1 MALSINEEV
10 RKQANLKLLQKS
22 DPTISDILGSA
33 THVVLYNFSQQSQSW
48 EKSNVEGSLFLT
60 STTSNGYILVILNRN
75 APENYKIQLTPDFQ
89 LQNSIPYLIF
99 KQQQDANVVIRG
111 IWFPNDDERE
121 SMHGLLTQV
130 LFVLKTAPP
139 TPTPVVVDTG
149 AAIAA
154 LLSPM
159 SLGGGSAAVAVAQPT
174 TPSSTSYAA
183 SLGVT
188 PTTTNPRTTSTSS
201 SSGGTPPLRQPSPS
215 SAHAPMLDKKSL
227 QLALLSLI
235 QDERFLDL
243 LHSQY
248 LKVAHARA
256 SRNPRD
262 E

>member
-1 MALSINEEV
+1 MALSINEEA
-10 RKQANLKLLQKS
+10 RKQANLRLLQKS
-22 DPTISDILGSA
+22 DPTISDLLGSA
-33 THVVLYNFSQQSQSW
+33 AHVVLYNFSQESQSW

-111 IWFPNDDERE
+111 IWFPNDEERE
-121 SMHGLLTQV
+121 CMHGLLTQA
-130 LFVLKTAPP
+130 LLALKTAPP
-139 TPTPVVVDTG
+139 PVVDTG

-154 LLSPM
+154 LLSPL
-159 SLGGGSAAVAVAQPT
+159 SLGGAPDETPASSYSPLAALELSAN
-174 TPSSTSYAA
+174 
-183 SLGVT
+183 
-188 PTTTNPRTTSTSS
+188 TNPRPSSNTNTS
-201 SSGGTPPLRQPSPS
+201 TPPLRQTSPS

-243 LHSQY
+243 LHAQY

-256 SRNPRD
+256 SRNRN

>member
-1 MALSINEEV
+1 MALSINEEA
-10 RKQANLKLLQKS
+10 RKQANLRLLQKS
-22 DPTISDILGSA
+22 DPTISDLLGSA

-121 SMHGLLTQV
+121 SMHGLLTQA
-130 LFVLKTAPP
+130 LLALKTAPP
-139 TPTPVVVDTG
+139 PVVDTG

-154 LLSPM
+154 LLSPL
-159 SLGGGSAAVAVAQPT
+159 SLGGAPD
-174 TPSSTSYAA
+174 TPSSYSSPNPLAALGLTANTS
-183 SLGVT
+183 
-188 PTTTNPRTTSTSS
+188 TNPRTS
-201 SSGGTPPLRQPSPS
+201 GTPPLRQPSPS

-243 LHSQY
+243 LHAQY

-256 SRNPRD
+256 SRKGD